1 MSHDSAFTDRVEGGL
16 IETRNKLGQEGDLRQ
31 NTAYQMNCA

>member
-16 IETRNKLGQEGDLRQ
+16 IETGNMLRQKGDLRQ
-31 NTAYQMNCA
+31 R

>member
-16 IETRNKLGQEGDLRQ
+16 TETGNMLQQKGDLRQ
-31 NTAYQMNCA
+31 R